1 MAGKKF
7 LIAGL
12 GNIGPEYE
20 GTRHNIGF
28 MVLDN
33 LIKGSGTVFITARLG
48 DTATIS
54 YKGNKLLL
62 LKPSTYMNLSGK
74 AVNYWMQQE
83 KIPLEN
89 LLVVSDDLALPF
101 GNLRMRKK
109 GSNGGHN
116 GLLSV
121 EECLNTSAFCRLR
134 VGISSDFSR
143 GGQIDYVL
151 GKIEGEELK
160 QLPTVLDNACE
171 AIKAFTF
178 AGPDRAMNQ
187 FNTKKADKPGDAV

>member
-28 MVLDN
+28 MVLDD
-33 LIKGSGTVFITARLG
+33 LAKESGAIFITGRLG
-48 DTATIS
+48 ATATIS
-54 YKGNKLLL
+54 YRGNKLLL
-62 LKPSTYMNLSGK
+62 LKPSTYMNLSGR
-74 AVNYWMQQE
+74 AVNYWMQDE
-83 KIPLEN
+83 KIKIEN

-101 GNLRMRKK
+101 GTLRMRKS

-121 EECLNTSAFCRLR
+121 EQCLNTSAFCRLR
-134 VGISSDFSR
+134 VGISSNFSR
-143 GGQIDYVL
+143 GGQVDYVL
-151 GKIEGEELK
+151 GKIDGEELK
-160 QLPTVLDNACE
+160 LLPEILEKACG
-171 AIKAFTF
+171 AIKEFTF
-178 AGPDRAMNQ
+178 SGPDRAMNI
-187 FNTKKADKPGDAV
+187 FNTKKEEKE

>member
-33 LIKGSGTVFITARLG
+33 LVKGSGTIFITGRLG
-48 DTATIS
+48 STATIS

-74 AVNYWMQQE
+74 AVNYWMQEE

-89 LLVVSDDLALPF
+89 ILVVSDDLALPF
-101 GNLRMRKK
+101 GHLRMRKK

-121 EECLNTSAFCRLR
+121 EECLNTNAFCRLR
-134 VGISSDFSR
+134 IGISSDFSR

-151 GKIEGEELK
+151 GKIDGEELK
-160 QLPTVLDNACE
+160 QLPEVLDNACE
-171 AIKAFTF
+171 AVKAFTF

-187 FNTKKADKPGDAV
+187 FNTKKADKPDGAE

>member
-33 LIKGSGTVFITARLG
+33 LIQGSGTVFITARLG

-178 AGPDRAMNQ
+178 AGTDRAMNQ